1 MYYDPIDE
9 LRIILREESSPFFS
23 EDDLEYYYEKNNKDI
38 NNTAYECFLIKA
50 EDDSISLPGG
60 LSLPNNKEY
69 WLRLARKYRPNGS
82 KIL

>member
-1 MYYDPIDE
+1 MNEAVLKE
-9 LRIILREESSPFFS
+9 LKIILREQSSPFFS
-23 EDDLEYYYEKNNKDI
+23 DDDLKYYYDKNGSDI

-60 LSLPNNKEY
+60 LTLPNNKEY